1 MILINKHIITI
12 IWCLAFWGGFT
23 TGKSAFAGEWNDKPV
38 ICEQKEPFES
48 LMVEQGK
55 IILAGADMFATV
67 RTKDG
72 LSDIPA
78 VLPMRLYINPT
89 NKHFTLVEWHR
100 DHNTYCILAYGE
112 KWHILGEKS

>member
-1 MILINKHIITI
+1 MIKHLIVI
-12 IWCLAFWGGFT
+12 IWCFAFWGGFI
-23 TGKSAFAGEWNDKPV
+23 TGKSVLAGEWNDKPV
-38 ICEQKEPFES
+38 MCEQKQPFES

-55 IILAGADMFATV
+55 IIIGAADMFATV

-78 VLPMRLYINPT
+78 VLPMRLYINPI
-89 NKHFTLVEWHR
+89 NKHFTIVEWHR

-112 KWHILGEKS
+112 EWHMIGEKS

>member
-12 IWCLAFWGGFT
+12 IWCLAFWGGLT
-23 TGKSAFAGEWNDKPV
+23 TGKSAFAGEWNDNPV
-38 ICEQKEPFES
+38 MCEQKEPFDS
-48 LMVEQGK
+48 LMVVQGK
-55 IILAGADMFATV
+55 ILLAGADMFATV

-112 KWHILGEKS
+112 EWHILGEKS

>member
-38 ICEQKEPFES
+38 MCEQKEPFES
-48 LMVEQGK
+48 LMGEQGK

-112 KWHILGEKS
+112 KWHILGDKS

>member
-89 NKHFTLVEWHR
+89 NKHFTLVR
-100 DHNTYCILAYGE
+100 DRNSTEVSFKQHF
-112 KWHILGEKS
+112 

>member
-1 MILINKHIITI
+1 MIKHYIVI
-12 IWCLAFWGGFT
+12 IWSLAFWGGFN
-23 TGKSAFAGEWNDKPV
+23 TGKSLLAGEWNDKPV
-38 ICEQKEPFES
+38 MCEQKEKFER

-100 DHNTYCILAYGE
+100 DHNTYYILAYGE
-112 KWHILGEKS
+112 EWYILGEKS

>member
-1 MILINKHIITI
+1 MIKHWIAI
-12 IWCLAFWGGFT
+12 IWCLAFWGGFI

-38 ICEQKEPFES
+38 ICEQKDIFER
-48 LMVEQGK
+48 LMVKQGK

-78 VLPMRLYINPT
+78 VLPMRLYVNLA

-112 KWHILGEKS
+112 EWYILGEKS